1 MARMIFI
8 FLFSVLLAFAYNQF
22 LLPHQILSGGISG
35 IAMIIG
41 LLTPMNTG
49 IANLILNIP
58 IFIVGYIKLGKKFIL
73 YSIFSVAVASI
84 ALIYIPVAAFS
95 QDPVLSSIFGGV
107 LAGVAAGFIFRSSAS
122 TGGFDIIGLLLT
134 NRKEIQL
141 GNLIFLMNAVVIF
154 ISGFLFNWDVA
165 LYTMLSIFATGK
177 VIDTIYTNHVK
188 LTLMII
194 TGKGEEVRRRLLAKL
209 VRGITILDGE
219 GAYTKEKR
227 KILFMVISR
236 YELADVKKIVKEAD
250 THAFINV
257 TKTVEVIGFFR
268 RT

>member
-1 MARMIFI
+1 MARIVFI
-8 FLFSVLLAFAYNQF
+8 LPCSVLLAFAYNQF

-49 IANLILNIP
+49 IANFILNVP
-58 IFIVGYIKLGKKFIL
+58 IFVIGYIKLGRKFIL
-73 YSIFSVAVASI
+73 YSILSVAVTSI
-84 ALIYIPVAAFS
+84 ALIYIPIQAIS
-95 QDPVLSSIFGGV
+95 QDPMLSAIFGGV
-107 LAGVAAGFIFRSSAS
+107 LAGVAIGFIFRSSAS

-134 NRKEIQL
+134 HKKEIPL
-141 GNLIFLMNAVVIF
+141 GNLIFLMNAFVIF
-154 ISGFLFNWDVA
+154 ISGFLFKWDIA

-177 VIDTIYTNHVK
+177 VIDTIYTNHTK

-194 TGKGEEVRRRLLAKL
+194 TGKGEEVRSRLLAKL
-209 VRGITILDGE
+209 VRGITIMDGE

-227 KILFMVISR
+227 KILFMIIFR
-236 YELADVKKIVKEAD
+236 YELADVKRIVQEAD
-250 THAFINV
+250 PHAFINV

-268 RT
+268 RN

>member
-8 FLFSVLLAFAYNQF
+8 FFFSVLLAFAYNQF

-58 IFIVGYIKLGKKFIL
+58 IFMVGYIKLGKKFIL
-73 YSIFSVAVASI
+73 SSIFSVVVASI
-84 ALIYIPVAAFS
+84 ALVYIPVAAFS

-107 LAGVAAGFIFRSSAS
+107 LAGVAVGFIFRSSAS

-194 TGKGEEVRRRLLAKL
+194 TGKGEEVRSRLLAKL
-209 VRGITILDGE
+209 GRGITILDGE

-268 RT
+268 RN